1 MSLDPEAL
9 QSTAAQARADL
20 EDESNRT
27 RAAYFSSCPD
37 PDRGRQSSTMGDTD
51 IAELRKRFIDV
62 YEVSILT
69 LIQ

>member
-9 QSTAAQARADL
+9 QSTVAQARADL

-27 RAAYFSSCPD
+27 RAAYSSSCPD
-37 PDRGRQSSTMGDTD
+37 PDRGQQSSTMGDTD
-51 IAELRKRFIDV
+51 IAEMRKRFIDV